1 MTSRDVS
8 DAPFRARS
16 DFGPVTSNTSLRT
29 FSRIIDST
37 VSNIPRQTQH
47 RGNLNKEQRV
57 TLKGLQENRNIIVK
71 PADKGGAVV
80 VMDYEY
86 YRTELLDQLA
96 DTGCYQKLT
105 YDPTSKF
112 QSQLG
117 KLLDE
122 ACLHGWI
129 TEELR
134 DALYVEHPVRP
145 VIYTLPKIHKN
156 LQNPPA
162 RPIISARGSLAEK
175 IAKYV
180 DTILQ
185 PLVRQLGSYL
195 QDTTDFLRV
204 VNSINAGDGNFLFVT
219 MDVHSLYTCI
229 PHDAGIHAV
238 RDLLSNNPVYT
249 GPPVE
254 FILTLLEFILH
265 NNYFKF
271 EDNYFLQL
279 TGTAMG
285 SNVAPTY
292 ANIFMYWYETCNI
305 YCHPLFRKH
314 GVYFRHYIDDRFFLW
329 YGTDEDLLTFVNDLN
344 GVPSSIRFTVHRDK
358 HSIDFLDVTVYKDS
372 NNQLHTKI
380 FQKPTDRN
388 SLLHYTSS
396 HPRHLLNSL
405 PKSQMLRVVRITSKP
420 EERQEALEA
429 MAIRFLERGYPT
441 ELITGITTWA
451 KSLDREAILRDKLEQ
466 EGDVENDVVYYMTT
480 YDAHTPFIKKS
491 ILQHWPIVKTDAE
504 LTAIN
509 RKRVRFGYKR
519 NKNLKELLSSADP
532 VCKGVA
538 TLIVFYSKEKH
549 FGHMNW
555 IAWLLGA

>member
-134 DALYVEHPVRP
+134 DALYVEHP
-145 VIYTLPKIHKN
+145 
-156 LQNPPA
+156 
-162 RPIISARGSLAEK
+162 
-175 IAKYV
+175 
-180 DTILQ
+180 
-185 PLVRQLGSYL
+185 
-195 QDTTDFLRV
+195 
-204 VNSINAGDGNFLFVT
+204 
-219 MDVHSLYTCI
+219 
-229 PHDAGIHAV
+229 
-238 RDLLSNNPVYT
+238 
-249 GPPVE
+249 
-254 FILTLLEFILH
+254 
-265 NNYFKF
+265 
-271 EDNYFLQL
+271 
-279 TGTAMG
+279 
-285 SNVAPTY
+285 
-292 ANIFMYWYETCNI
+292 
-305 YCHPLFRKH
+305 
-314 GVYFRHYIDDRFFLW
+314 
-329 YGTDEDLLTFVNDLN
+329 
-344 GVPSSIRFTVHRDK
+344 
-358 HSIDFLDVTVYKDS
+358 
-372 NNQLHTKI
+372 
-380 FQKPTDRN
+380 
-388 SLLHYTSS
+388 
-396 HPRHLLNSL
+396 
-405 PKSQMLRVVRITSKP
+405 
-420 EERQEALEA
+420 
-429 MAIRFLERGYPT
+429 
-441 ELITGITTWA
+441 
-451 KSLDREAILRDKLEQ
+451 
-466 EGDVENDVVYYMTT
+466 
-480 YDAHTPFIKKS
+480 
-491 ILQHWPIVKTDAE
+491 HWPIVKTDAE